1 MDCGGGGEHCRVV
14 NHSGVDCVMTRDEH
28 LNNVMEQL
36 SSARRRVEALSW

>member
-1 MDCGGGGEHCRVV
+1 MDGWMDGEREHCRVV

-36 SSARRRVEALSW
+36 SSTES